1 METLLSNKLLN
12 INPSTLIIKQGE
24 YGAWLFAGEDVFSAP
39 AFLLEAKDPTGAGD
53 SFAGGFLGYCAKH
66 DSTDAETMRSAVIH
80 GSALASFCVEGV
92 GPARLLELTQEQVDE
107 RVNEFRRLVDFSH
120 P

>member
-1 METLLSNKLLN
+1 MG
-12 INPSTLIIKQGE
+12 PSTLIIKQGE

-53 SFAGGFLGYCAKH
+53 SFAGGFLGYVASK
-66 DSTDAETMRSAVIH
+66 DSTEPETLRAAVIH

-92 GPARLLELTQEQVDE
+92 GPARLLELSKDE
-107 RVNEFRRLVDFSH
+107 VEARVKEFQRLVDFSH